1 MKFCHNCNLEHPD
14 VAQFCKSCGGALSAI
29 KSAVGVA
36 QKCPAC
42 AAPLQLGWKFCK
54 QCGHAFDSSQIL
66 SSGRTQASSFESEPA
81 ETPRTKGKIRKPLVI
96 AAVLVLLLLFATGV
110 AAAGW
115 YALGVKVVIQTDPSE
130 SKIVIDGQEVGHT
143 NAYGTLTTSRLRAGD
158 HTVIVTRGGY
168 DEWKQTFN
176 IAFTD
181 FSKSLNIKL
190 NATKYKLTVVS
201 SPGGS
206 EVLVD
211 NVSIGSTNESTGLLE
226 TTPLTPGEHT
236 LVVRRDGYRE
246 WKQSVQ
252 LTADQK
258 LDVTL
263 TSAPVADQSVSSA
276 DVEIRNSLEGWAQA
290 SRNRDLDGHLQYYA
304 DTLDFYYNRTMVP
317 SSKVR
322 EDRTRAFAKFNYI
335 SVQLSNINIQLDSTG
350 QRATVTLDKTFDFRG
365 ENNAFFNGSVQDLL
379 ALTKLGGSWL
389 ITGEKELKVY
399 YVNK

>member
-1 MKFCHNCNLEHPD
+1 MKNCDNCNLEHPD

-29 KSAVGVA
+29 KPAVGAA
-36 QKCPAC
+36 QNCPAC
-42 AAPLQLGWKFCK
+42 AAPIQQGWKFCK
-54 QCGHAFDSSQIL
+54 QCGYAFGSPRTL
-66 SSGRTQASSFESEPA
+66 SSERIEASSFESESA
-81 ETPRTKGKIRKPLVI
+81 ETPRTKRKIKKLLVI

-115 YALGVKVVIQTDPSE
+115 YALGVKVVVQTDPSE
-130 SKIVIDGQEVGHT
+130 SKIVIDGQEVGNT

-158 HTVIVTRGGY
+158 HTLIVTRDGY

-181 FSKSLNIKL
+181 FGKNLNIKL

-206 EVLVD
+206 EVLLD
-211 NVSIGSTNESTGLLE
+211 NVSMGSTNESSGQLE
-226 TTPLTPGEHT
+226 TAPLMPGEHT
-236 LVVRRDGYRE
+236 VVVRHDGYRE
-246 WKQSVQ
+246 WKQNVQ

-258 LDVTL
+258 LEVTL
-263 TSAPVADQSVSSA
+263 TSAPIADQSSSSA

-290 SRNRDLDGHLQYYA
+290 SRNRDIDGHLQYYA

-350 QRATVTLDKTFDFRG
+350 QRATVTFDKTFDFRG
-365 ENNAFFNGSVQDLL
+365 DNNAFFNGSVQALL

>member
-1 MKFCHNCNLEHPD
+1 MKFCHNCNLEHPA

-29 KSAVGVA
+29 KSVAGVA

-54 QCGHAFDSSQIL
+54 QCGHAFDSSQIP
-66 SSGRTQASSFESEPA
+66 SGRTQANSFESEPA
-81 ETPRTKGKIRKPLVI
+81 ETPRTKGKIKKLLVI
-96 AAVLVLLLLFATGV
+96 AAVLVLLLLFVTGV

-115 YALGVKVVIQTDPSE
+115 YALGVKVVVQTDPSE
-130 SKIVIDGQEVGHT
+130 SKIVIDGQEVGNT

-201 SPGGS
+201 SPGSS

-211 NVSIGSTNESTGLLE
+211 NVSMGSTNESTGLLE

-258 LDVTL
+258 LEVML
-263 TSAPVADQSVSSA
+263 TSAPIADQSASSA
-276 DVEIRNSLEGWAQA
+276 DIEIKNSLEGWAQA
-290 SRNRDLDGHLQYYA
+290 SRNRDIDRHLQYYA

-322 EDRTRAFAKFNYI
+322 EDRTRAFAKFNYV

-365 ENNAFFNGSVQDLL
+365 DNNAFFNGSVQDLL

>member
-1 MKFCHNCNLEHPD
+1 
-14 VAQFCKSCGGALSAI
+14 V
-29 KSAVGVA
+29 
-36 QKCPAC
+36 
-42 AAPLQLGWKFCK
+42 QLGWKFCK
-54 QCGHAFDSSQIL
+54 QCGHSFGVSRIL
-66 SSGRTQASSFESEPA
+66 SSERSEESGFDSEPA
-81 ETPRTKGKIRKPLVI
+81 DASGSKRRIKRFFVI
-96 AAVLVLLLLFATGV
+96 AAVLILLMLFATGAV
-110 AAAGW
+110 AAGW
-115 YALGVKVVIQTDPSE
+115 YALGIKVVVRTDPSE
-130 SKIVIDGQEVGHT
+130 AKIVIDGQEVGDT
-143 NAYGTLTTSRLRAGD
+143 NAYGTLTTSRLRVGE
-158 HTVIVTRGGY
+158 HTLIVTREGY
-168 DEWKQTFN
+168 DEWRQTFN

-181 FSKSLNIKL
+181 FSKNLNIKL

-211 NVSIGSTNESTGLLE
+211 NVSMGSTNESGLLE
-226 TTPLTPGEHT
+226 TTPLAPGEHT
-236 LVVRRDGYRE
+236 LIVRRDGYRE
-246 WKQSVQ
+246 WKQNVQ
-252 LTADQK
+252 LTTDQK

-263 TSAPVADQSVSSA
+263 TSAPIADQSASSA
-276 DVEIRNSLEGWAQA
+276 DIEIRNSIEGWAQA
-290 SRNRDLDGHLQYYA
+290 SRNRDIDGHLQYYA

-365 ENNAFFNGSVQDLL
+365 DNNAFFNGSVQALL

>member
-1 MKFCHNCNLEHPD
+1 MRYCDNCNLEHPD

-29 KSAVGVA
+29 KLAVGAA
-36 QKCPAC
+36 QNCPAC
-42 AAPLQLGWKFCK
+42 AAPIQLGWKFCK
-54 QCGHAFDSSQIL
+54 QCGHAFG
-66 SSGRTQASSFESEPA
+66 SSGRLSSETIEASSFESESA
-81 ETPRTKGKIRKPLVI
+81 ETPRTKRKIKKLLVI

-115 YALGVKVVIQTDPSE
+115 YALGIKVVVQTDPSE
-130 SKIVIDGQEVGHT
+130 SKIVIDGQDVGNT

-158 HTVIVTRGGY
+158 HTLIVTRDGY

-181 FSKSLNIKL
+181 FSKNLNIKL
-190 NATKYKLTVVS
+190 NATKYKLTVLS

-206 EVLVD
+206 EVLLD
-211 NVSIGSTNESTGLLE
+211 NVSMGSTNESTGQLE
-226 TTPLTPGEHT
+226 TAPLMPGEHT
-236 LVVRRDGYRE
+236 VVVRHDGFRE
-246 WKQSVQ
+246 WKQNVQ

-258 LDVTL
+258 LEVTL
-263 TSAPVADQSVSSA
+263 TSAPIADQSASSA
-276 DVEIRNSLEGWAQA
+276 DVEIRNSLEGWAQT
-290 SRNRDLDGHLQYYA
+290 SRNRDVDGHLQYYA

-322 EDRTRAFAKFNYI
+322 EDRTRAFAKFNNI

-365 ENNAFFNGSVQDLL
+365 DNNAFFNGSVQDLL

>member
-1 MKFCHNCNLEHPD
+1 MRHCNNCNLEYPD
-14 VAQFCKSCGGALSAI
+14 VAQFCKSCGGALLAGQSA
-29 KSAVGVA
+29 AGA
-36 QKCPAC
+36 ARNCPAC
-42 AAPLQLGWKFCK
+42 AAAVKPGWKFCK
-54 QCGHAFDSSQIL
+54 QCGLAFAGSRLL
-66 SSGRTQASSFESEPA
+66 SSETIQASSFASA
-81 ETPRTKGKIRKPLVI
+81 ATPRTNRRFKKLLVI
-96 AAVLVLLLLFATGV
+96 TAVLVLSLLFATGV

-115 YALGVKVVIQTDPSE
+115 YALGVKVVVQTDPAK
-130 SKIVIDGQEVGHT
+130 SKIVIDGQDVGNT

-158 HTVIVTRGGY
+158 HTLIVRQDGY

-176 IAFTD
+176 IAFAD
-181 FSKSLNIKL
+181 FSKNLNIKL
-190 NATKYKLTVVS
+190 NATKYKLTLVS

-211 NVSIGSTNESTGLLE
+211 SVSMGSTNESTGVLE

-236 LVVRRDGYRE
+236 VIVRRDGYRE
-246 WKQSVQ
+246 WKEMVKLS
-252 LTADQK
+252 ADQK

-263 TSAPVADQSVSSA
+263 TSVPVADQNSSSA
-276 DVEIRNSLEGWAQA
+276 DTDIRNSLEGWAQT
-290 SRNRDLDGHLQYYA
+290 SRNRDVDGHLQYYA
-304 DTLDFYYNRTMVP
+304 DTLDFYYGRTMVP

-322 EDRTRAFAKFNYI
+322 EDRNRAFAKFNSI
-335 SVQLSNINIQLDSTG
+335 GIQLANINIQLDSTG

-365 ENNAFFNGSVQDLL
+365 DNNAFFNGSVQTLL